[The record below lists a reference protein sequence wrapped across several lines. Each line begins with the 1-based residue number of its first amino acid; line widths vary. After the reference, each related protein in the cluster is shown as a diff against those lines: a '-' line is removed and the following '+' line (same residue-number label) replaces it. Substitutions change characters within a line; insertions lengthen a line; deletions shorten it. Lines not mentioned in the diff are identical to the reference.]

1 MHKMMWFQRC
11 KRDVGLSCP
20 TLIPMMGMW
29 IDEGIVQ
36 DTRWQG
42 GWFKTLVSLVVGSY
56 MPMNCVIQPTL
67 VQMKWII

>member
-1 MHKMMWFQRC
+1 
-11 KRDVGLSCP
+11 
-20 TLIPMMGMW
+20 MMGMW